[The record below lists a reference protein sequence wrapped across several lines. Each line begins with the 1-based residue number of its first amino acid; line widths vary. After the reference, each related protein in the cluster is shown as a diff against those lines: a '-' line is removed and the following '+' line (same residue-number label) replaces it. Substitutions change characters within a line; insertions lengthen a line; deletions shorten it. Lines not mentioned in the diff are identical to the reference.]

1 MLINNPQVL
10 HITSKNNKL
19 RIIEI
24 FGKKSLNP
32 IKVKIPGD
40 PSSAAFFTALTIL
53 NDKSF
58 IKIKNVGIN
67 PTRIGFYN
75 LIEKSWS

>member
-40 PSSAAFFTALTIL
+40 PSSAAFLQHLLF
-53 NDKSF
+53 
-58 IKIKNVGIN
+58 
-67 PTRIGFYN
+67 
-75 LIEKSWS
+75 